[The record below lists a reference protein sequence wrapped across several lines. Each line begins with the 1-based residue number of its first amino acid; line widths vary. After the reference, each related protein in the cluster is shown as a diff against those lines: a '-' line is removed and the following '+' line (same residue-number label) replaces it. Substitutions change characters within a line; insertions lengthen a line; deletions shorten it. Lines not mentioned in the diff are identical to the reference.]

1 MGVPYN
7 DAWGMPVDMAL
18 DMLGISPYV
27 TKSKQP
33 DAHHHPNNPK
43 PLPDTLVNHTKP
55 PTNSAANSVV
65 TGTRKLVA
73 ARRKSK
79 LQSNPTK

>member
-1 MGVPYN
+1 MGVPYS

-33 DAHHHPNNPK
+33 DTHHK
-43 PLPDTLVNHTKP
+43 PLPDTLVNHTPSKP
-55 PTNSAANSVV
+55 PTNSIA

-79 LQSNPTK
+79 SKLQSNPTI

>member
-1 MGVPYN
+1 MGVPYS

-33 DAHHHPNNPK
+33 DDHHK
-43 PLPDTLVNHTKP
+43 PLPDTVVNHTKP
-55 PTNSAANSVV
+55 PTNSAA

-79 LQSNPTK
+79 SKLQSNPTI

>member
-1 MGVPYN
+1 MGVPYA

-18 DMLGISPYV
+18 DMLGLSPNV

-33 DAHHHPNNPK
+33 ANNLANPVS
-43 PLPDTLVNHTKP
+43 TP
-55 PTNSAANSVV
+55 PPPPASNAAP
-65 TGTRKLVA
+65 RKLVA

-79 LQSNPTK
+79 TTT

>member
-1 MGVPYN
+1 MGVPYS

-33 DAHHHPNNPK
+33 DTHHDNNK

-55 PTNSAANSVV
+55 PANSAA

-79 LQSNPTK
+79 SKLLPNPTI

>member
-1 MGVPYN
+1 MGVPYA

-18 DMLGISPYV
+18 DMLGLSSNT

-33 DAHHHPNNPK
+33 ANNPA
-43 PLPDTLVNHTKP
+43 PTTP
-55 PTNSAANSVV
+55 PSSTAANA
-65 TGTRKLVA
+65 TPRKLVA

-79 LQSNPTK
+79 TIS

>member
-1 MGVPYN
+1 MGVPYS
-7 DAWGMPVDMAL
+7 DAWGMPIEMAL

-33 DAHHHPNNPK
+33 ENHNK
-43 PLPDTLVNHTKP
+43 PLPDTLVNNTKP
-55 PTNSAANSVV
+55 PA

-79 LQSNPTK
+79 L

>member
-1 MGVPYN
+1 MGVPYS

-27 TKSKQP
+27 TKSKQL
-33 DAHHHPNNPK
+33 DAQHK
-43 PLPDTLVNHTKP
+43 LLPDTLVNHTKP
-55 PTNSAANSVV
+55 PTNSVAHSAA

-79 LQSNPTK
+79 F

>member
-1 MGVPYN
+1 MGVPYA

-33 DAHHHPNNPK
+33 DTPATHK
-43 PLPDTLVNHTKP
+43 GLPDTLVNHTPSKP
-55 PTNSAANSVV
+55 RA

-79 LQSNPTK
+79 LQ

>member
-1 MGVPYN
+1 MGVPFT

-18 DMLGISPYV
+18 DMLGLSPHV
-27 TKSKQP
+27 TKSKQI
-33 DAHHHPNNPK
+33 DTHNK
-43 PLPDTLVNHTKP
+43 PQSDTLVNQSKP
-55 PTNSAANSVV
+55 PAASAS

-79 LQSNPTK
+79 SKLTT

>member
-1 MGVPYN
+1 MGVPYA

-18 DMLGISPYV
+18 DMLGLSPNV

-33 DAHHHPNNPK
+33 ANNPAN
-43 PLPDTLVNHTKP
+43 PVSTP
-55 PTNSAANSVV
+55 PPPASNATP
-65 TGTRKLVA
+65 RKLVA

-79 LQSNPTK
+79 TTT

>member
-1 MGVPYN
+1 MGVPYS

-33 DAHHHPNNPK
+33 DTHHDNNK
-43 PLPDTLVNHTKP
+43 PLPDTVVNHTKP
-55 PTNSAANSVV
+55 PTNSAATA

-79 LQSNPTK
+79 LQSNPTI